1 MQIGAAMKHDNGVN
15 SAVFSPDQKSIL
27 TSSFDSTARL
37 WDVVTKKQIA
47 SFKHEA
53 PLTNAV
59 FSPDSKWIL
68 TASRDSTACLWEIE
82 GDLPLP
88 E

>member
-1 MQIGAAMKHDNGVN
+1 M
-15 SAVFSPDQKSIL
+15 IL
-27 TSSFDSTARL
+27 TSSFDSTARLWDVVTKITSSFDSTARL